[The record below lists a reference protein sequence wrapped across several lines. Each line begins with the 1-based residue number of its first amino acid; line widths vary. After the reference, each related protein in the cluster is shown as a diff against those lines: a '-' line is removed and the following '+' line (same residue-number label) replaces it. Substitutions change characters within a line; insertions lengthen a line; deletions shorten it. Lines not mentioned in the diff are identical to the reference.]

1 MLIATTLRSTFIK
14 LSPKAVKYRSY
25 KNFNETVFLH
35 ELDQKLIQGDLYR
48 SDDPYFKLTEIFSSI
63 LNKHAP
69 IKSKQ
74 IRGNQAP
81 FMNKSL
87 SKIIMQKSKVRN
99 KYLKWPSCENF
110 LKYKKV
116 KNKCNSLVRK
126 SKKEYFQN
134 VSNANSSH
142 SKSFWNAVKPFV
154 SKKGAISIENII
166 IKAQKEE
173 KIKVKGLEN
182 EIHIYGNELIKDDKT
197 LVELFNNHYINIV
210 EKTSGLAPNCIGNP
224 ENANLDKSTILDII
238 NKYKDHPSINK
249 IKELGINKTS
259 FELPEATTEDINKI
273 IRKLNAN

>member
-1 MLIATTLRSTFIK
+1 MVNNYENNFLAGDLNINLLDSKSDSNNHFSVFRNMYDLKNIVKVPTCYKNLKGTLLDVLLTNKPNSFQKTIVCETGLSDCHMLIATTLRSTFLK
-14 LSPKAVKYRSY
+14 LPPKTVKYSSY

-48 SDDPYFKLTEIFSSI
+48 SDDPYCKLTEIFSSI

-87 SKIIMQKSKVRN
+87 SKIIMQKSKVQN

-126 SKKEYFQN
+126 SKKEYFQK

-142 SKSFWNAVKPFV
+142 GKSFWNAVKPLV
-154 SKKGAISIENII
+154 SNKGAISNENII

-173 KIKVKGLEN
+173 KI
-182 EIHIYGNELIKDDKT
+182 
-197 LVELFNNHYINIV
+197 
-210 EKTSGLAPNCIGNP
+210 
-224 ENANLDKSTILDII
+224 
-238 NKYKDHPSINK
+238 
-249 IKELGINKTS
+249 
-259 FELPEATTEDINKI
+259 
-273 IRKLNAN
+273 